1 MNKFSLLEKYGQIND
16 KNSNY
21 LDSVAVEFKEKIV
34 EHIKVNLMQNTAI
47 SFSVC
52 IEDKYNNFE
61 ELRKILAKKFKVS
74 YNENVSLYTIR
85 HFDENAAQVVE
96 TNKIILLRQIS
107 RETMQVITKE

>member
-1 MNKFSLLEKYGQIND
+1 MVFAKFK
-16 KNSNY
+16 
-21 LDSVAVEFKEKIV
+21 V
-34 EHIKVNLMQNTAI
+34 KVNLIQNTAI

-61 ELRKILAKKFKVS
+61 ELRKVLAKKFKVS

-85 HFDENAAQVVE
+85 HFDENAAKVVE
-96 TNKIILLRQIS
+96 TNKTILLRQIS

>member
-1 MNKFSLLEKYGQIND
+1 MENHISEIFGLFSKY
-16 KNSNY
+16 K
-21 LDSVAVEFKEKIV
+21 
-34 EHIKVNLMQNTAI
+34 IKVNLIQNTAI

-61 ELRKILAKKFKVS
+61 ELRKVLAKKFKVS

-85 HFDENAAQVVE
+85 HFDENAAKVVE
-96 TNKIILLRQIS
+96 TNKTVLLRQIS